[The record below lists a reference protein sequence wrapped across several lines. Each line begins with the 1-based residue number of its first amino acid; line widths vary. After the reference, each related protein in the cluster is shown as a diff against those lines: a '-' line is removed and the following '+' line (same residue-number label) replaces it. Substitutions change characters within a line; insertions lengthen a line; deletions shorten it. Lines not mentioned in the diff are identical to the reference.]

1 MARQVRV
8 YTSAAVSGAM
18 AGVSEEFT
26 ATVEADAKRTADD
39 IVKKL
44 TEFFAVQG
52 WMQVSAGVRRRSDD
66 QG

>member
-1 MARQVRV
+1 MTRQVRV

-26 ATVEADAKRTADD
+26 ATVEADAKRTAED

-44 TEFFAVQG
+44 KEFFTVQG
-52 WMQVSAGVRRRSDD
+52 WM
-66 QG
+66 